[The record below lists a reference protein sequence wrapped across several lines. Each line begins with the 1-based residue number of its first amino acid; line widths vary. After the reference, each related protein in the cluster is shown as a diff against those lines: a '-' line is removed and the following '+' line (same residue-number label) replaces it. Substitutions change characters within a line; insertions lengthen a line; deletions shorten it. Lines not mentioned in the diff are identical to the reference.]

1 MAVGAVAAVVLE
13 VAAEAEAPTSAVD
26 LAVGAVAAVVLEV
39 AAEAEAPT
47 SAVDLAVDTSVVD

>member
-1 MAVGAVAAVVLE
+1 M
-13 VAAEAEAPTSAVD
+13 
-26 LAVGAVAAVVLEV
+26 AVGAVAAVVLEV

>member
-1 MAVGAVAAVVLE
+1 MAVGVGAVAAVVLE

-39 AAEAEAPT
+39 AAEAPT
-47 SAVDLAVDTSVVD
+47 SAADLAVDTSVVD